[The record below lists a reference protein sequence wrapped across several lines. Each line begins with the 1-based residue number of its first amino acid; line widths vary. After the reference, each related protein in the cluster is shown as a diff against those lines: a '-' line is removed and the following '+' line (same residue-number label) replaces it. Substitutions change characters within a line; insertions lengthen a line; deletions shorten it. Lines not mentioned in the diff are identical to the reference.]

1 MNNSL
6 INVLYHLFNKD
17 FNYGIMK
24 KLSYFLLA
32 ALVSAGLSADAQIQR
47 GNVLIGGNL
56 ANIDLGLDEPN
67 VFSASITPK
76 AAWFVQDNIA
86 LGGYVEFGIQTAKN
100 STTTTDYGVGGL
112 GRYYTGSDV
121 EVLRHGRIFG
131 EANIGFGGRNVSGG
145 GGNTNGINFG
155 LGPGFAYFVTPNIG
169 LEALLK
175 YNGLAGF
182 GSTNYQ
188 NSLNLSFGLQI
199 YLPGRGTANKVR
211 GDVR

>member
-1 MNNSL
+1 
-6 INVLYHLFNKD
+6 
-17 FNYGIMK
+17 MK

-47 GNVLIGGNL
+47 GNVLIGANL
-56 ANIDLGLDEPN
+56 ANINLGLDEPN
-67 VFSASITPK
+67 VFSAQLTPK

-100 STTTTDYGVGGL
+100 STTTTNYGVGAL
-112 GRYYTGSDV
+112 GRYYTGADV

-131 EANIGFGGRNVSGG
+131 EANIGFGGQNVSDG

-188 NSLNLSFGLQI
+188 NSINLSFGLQI
-199 YLPGRGTANKVR
+199 YLPGSGTANKVR
-211 GDVR
+211 GDIR